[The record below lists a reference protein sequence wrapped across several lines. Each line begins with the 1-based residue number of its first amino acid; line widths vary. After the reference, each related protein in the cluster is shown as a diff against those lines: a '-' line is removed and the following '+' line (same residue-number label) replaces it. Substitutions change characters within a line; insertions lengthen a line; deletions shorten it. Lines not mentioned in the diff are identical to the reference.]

1 MKKINLLTK
10 NSIQKKYLNKNLVK
24 KLSKSSQKI
33 FKEVENEINNPKK
46 VLNILNKEFELNFKV
61 KQIQKFKKYKTV
73 VLIGMGGSILGA
85 EAIYKFLEPK
95 IKKKFYFFN
104 NLEPKEII
112 TFKKK
117 ENLNKILFIIISKS
131 GNTIE
136 TISNLLSLKI
146 LKKKSKNIILISE
159 KKNNLLFDISK
170 KFNLFYVEH
179 KNFIGGR
186 FAVLSEVGL
195 IPSYLMGLN
204 IFKLR
209 ANIKKF
215 LKGKNKSFLK
225 DSSIKLSS
233 LLNAKR
239 INNLIFINY
248 SQRFEKFLFWNQQLI
263 AESLGK
269 KGKGFLP
276 VISSA
281 PKDHHSL
288 LQLYLDG
295 PRDKLFYI
303 FSVEEKIE
311 EKIKI
316 KKILNTNKYLHNKT
330 LNNIKMAQKDALI
343 KTFSKNKIP
352 FREFKIKSSNEEVLG
367 ELFSYFILETI
378 IVGKLIKTNPF
389 DQPAVEQVKLYTK
402 KLLS

>member
-1 MKKINLLTK
+1 VKKINLLTK

-112 TFKKK
+112 TFKKE

-209 ANIKKF
+209 ANIRKF

>member
-1 MKKINLLTK
+1 VKKINLLTK

-24 KLSKSSQKI
+24 KLFKSFQKV

-46 VLNILNKEFELNFKV
+46 VLNILNEEFELNFKV

-95 IKKKFYFFN
+95 IKKKFYFFD
-104 NLEPKEII
+104 NLEPKEIMN
-112 TFKKK
+112 FKKK
-117 ENLNKILFIIISKS
+117 ENLDKILFIIISKS
-131 GNTIE
+131 GNTVE

-159 KKNNLLFDISK
+159 KNNNLLFDISK
-170 KFNLFYVEH
+170 KFNLFYIEH

-233 LLNAKR
+233 LLNAKK

-248 SQRFEKFLFWNQQLI
+248 SKRFEKFLFWNQQLI

-276 VISSA
+276 MISSA

-303 FSVEEKIE
+303 FSVEEKIK
-311 EKIKI
+311 EKINI
-316 KKILNTNKYLHNKT
+316 KKISNTNKYLHNKT
-330 LNNIKMAQKDALI
+330 LSNIKMAQKDSLI
-343 KTFSKNKIP
+343 RAFSKNKIP

-389 DQPAVEQVKLYTK
+389 DQPAVEQVKIYTK